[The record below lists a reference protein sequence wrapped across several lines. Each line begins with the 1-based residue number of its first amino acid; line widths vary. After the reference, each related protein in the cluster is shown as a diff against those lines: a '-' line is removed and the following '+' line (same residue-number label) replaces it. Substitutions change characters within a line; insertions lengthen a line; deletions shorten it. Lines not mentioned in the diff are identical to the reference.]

1 MKMNDLDALQD
12 LIDMVDATQQQQ
24 QPSDTTSTSSS
35 SSRRVEAILKTHLP
49 PDRLR
54 GKRIGGVDAT
64 DLGTEAIL
72 YMRQFM
78 RLKQLPETSRILLL
92 RNLTRKLATR

>member
-1 MKMNDLDALQD
+1 
-12 LIDMVDATQQQQ
+12 MVDATQQQQ
-24 QPSDTTSTSSS
+24 QPSDTTCNSSS

-78 RLKQLPETSRILLL
+78 QLKQLPDELVQKIT
-92 RNLTRKLATR
+92 NTTTTTTTTR